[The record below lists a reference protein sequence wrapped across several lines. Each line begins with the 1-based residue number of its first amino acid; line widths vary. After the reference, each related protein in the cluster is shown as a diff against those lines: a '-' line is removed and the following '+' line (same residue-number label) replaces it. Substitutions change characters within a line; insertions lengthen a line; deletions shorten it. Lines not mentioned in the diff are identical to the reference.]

1 MISIHTILIGFFGCH
16 FLHQPSQHL
25 LPQACHRK
33 NVDRGAAGHGHFYLL
48 AQDIFDDSLEIE
60 LVVGVDVDRVLQA
73 VLLVVHVQHGQ
84 GLLHRIGTYSYSSWA
99 PSGSFSMAGVDERD
113 TSGRDSRLVDDL

>member
-1 MISIHTILIGFFGCH
+1 MQQVTDISTWLQGSAGWLQSTGILC
-16 FLHQPSQHL
+16 
-25 LPQACHRK
+25 
-33 NVDRGAAGHGHFYLL
+33 
-48 AQDIFDDSLEIE
+48 DSLGIE
-60 LVVGVDVDRVLQA
+60 LVVGGVDDRVLQA
-73 VLLVVHVQHGQ
+73 VLLVVHLQHGQ

>member
-1 MISIHTILIGFFGCH
+1 MIEVQQVTDISTWL
-16 FLHQPSQHL
+16 
-25 LPQACHRK
+25 QAGI
-33 NVDRGAAGHGHFYLL
+33 DQ
-48 AQDIFDDSLEIE
+48 QDIFDDSLEIE
-60 LVVGVDVDRVLQA
+60 LVVGVDVDRVLQS

-99 PSGSFSMAGVDERD
+99 PSGSFSMAGVGERD